1 MKASAENYAA
11 LFCEEQGSP
20 ERAERGVS
28 GYRVKRVLAGDTLE
42 IEGYAIWDN
51 RQTAARARKQTER
64 HREQVREV
72 NRRNSQKRLRRLI
85 NENFGAGDLLLTLTY
100 DPDRQPESAEG
111 AQRELKN
118 YLARMRRAR
127 KREGLPELKY
137 VYTTETTHGTLG
149 TRYHHHLIVNGGMQR
164 ETVEA
169 LWKNGLVNS
178 RRARPDSFG
187 LSGWAHYMSKH
198 KATQEKACRRG
209 WACSRNL
216 RQPRVTY
223 ADHKLS
229 RRRMRL
235 LAEDM
240 RAHSTEIFGRLYPDY
255 VLSELPELRYSPYV
269 EGVYL
274 SARLIRRGGVTIGR
288 QEALKCK

>member
-1 MKASAENYAA
+1 MKASAESYEA
-11 LFCEEQGSP
+11 LFCEENGSP

-28 GYRVKRVLAGDTLE
+28 GYRVKRILAGDTLE

-51 RQTAARARKQTER
+51 RQTAARARKQTEK
-64 HREQVREV
+64 HREQVQAV

-111 AQRELKN
+111 AQRELRN
-118 YLARMRRAR
+118 YLARLRRAR
-127 KREGLPELKY
+127 KRKGLDELKY
-137 VYTTETTHGTLG
+137 VYTTETTHGALG
-149 TRYHHHLIVNGGMQR
+149 TRYHHHLIVGKGLPR
-164 ETVEA
+164 EAVEA

-178 RRARPDSFG
+178 RSARPDSFG

-198 KATQEKACRRG
+198 KETQDKACRRG

-229 RRRMRL
+229 RRRMRK

-240 RAHSTEIFGRLYPDY
+240 RAHSTEIFARLYPDY
-255 VLSELPELRYSPYV
+255 TLAELPELRYSPYV
-269 EGVYL
+269 DGVYL
-274 SARLIRRGGVTIGR
+274 SARLIRHGGVTIGR
-288 QEALKCK
+288 WGGIK